1 MIKFIL
7 LVSLTLSCIYAYPL
21 LLKDALDR
29 EVTIEKIPVNSVAYM
44 TYYETIPALN
54 AWEKVVGINRFA
66 YKNDLMNASNPNLQ
80 SIPSPGTGSEINI
93 ETMLRLKPDVV
104 FTWTYKPDLV
114 TFMQDKGLHVI
125 AFDPKNLDDVY
136 RDLRVQGTLLGKSEE
151 AEKSIVN
158 TKNLFALID
167 ERIQKIKQPKTII
180 WTWSKPTKIAGGDGV
195 MSDVLKRLGVYHPGD
210 TFGSINPEISL
221 EKIVRINPDVII
233 IWGSAKYSAKD
244 LLNDPQ
250 WRTIKAIKNKQVFKA
265 PDWGSW
271 SPRVALLALWSAAKI
286 YPEIFKEEEVN
297 TLMKEF
303 NQAVFGV
310 TIP

>member
-1 MIKFIL
+1 MLKFSL
-7 LVSLTLSCIYAYPL
+7 FVSLALSCIYAQSFEI
-21 LLKDALDR
+21 KDALDR
-29 EVTIEKIPVNSVAYM
+29 DVIIEKVPVHSVAYM

-66 YKNDLMNASNPNLQ
+66 YKNELMNASHLNLQ
-80 SIPSPGTGSEINI
+80 SIPSPGTGSEVNI

-114 TFMQDKGLHVI
+114 TFMHDKGLHVI

-136 RDLRVQGTLLGKSEE
+136 RDLRVQGVLLGKSDE
-151 AEKSIVN
+151 AEKSIEK

-167 ERIQKIKQPKTII
+167 ERLKQVKQPKTII

-233 IWGSAKYSAKD
+233 IWGSAKYSAED

-286 YPEIFKEEEVN
+286 YPELFKEDEVS
-297 TLMKEF
+297 TITKEF

-310 TIP
+310 SLR

>member
-1 MIKFIL
+1 MIKFSLIFSLIL
-7 LVSLTLSCIYAYPL
+7 SSFYAQSFEI
-21 LLKDALDR
+21 KDALDR
-29 EVTIEKIPVNSVAYM
+29 HIIFEKVPVNSVAYM
-44 TYYETIPALN
+44 TYYEAIPALKS
-54 AWEKVVGINRFA
+54 WEKVVGMNRFA
-66 YKNDLMNASNPNLQ
+66 YKNELMNASNPNLQ

-114 TFMQDKGLHVI
+114 TFMQDKGLRVI
-125 AFDPKNLDDVY
+125 AFDPKNIDDVY
-136 RDLRVQGTLLGKSEE
+136 RDLKVQGVLLGKSNE
-151 AEKSIVN
+151 AERTIIK
-158 TKNLFALID
+158 TKNLFELID
-167 ERIQKIKQPKTII
+167 ERLKQVQQPKTII

-233 IWGSAKYSAKD
+233 IWGSAKYSAED

-297 TLMKEF
+297 SLMKEF